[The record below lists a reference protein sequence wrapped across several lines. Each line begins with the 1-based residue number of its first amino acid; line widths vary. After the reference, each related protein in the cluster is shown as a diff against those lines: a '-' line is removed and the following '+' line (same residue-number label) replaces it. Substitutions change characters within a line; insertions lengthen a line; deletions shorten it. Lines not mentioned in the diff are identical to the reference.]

1 VTMVCPCHPILS
13 SILNQCSPLTAQMER
28 SLPHCLRKLPFRAP
42 VCVWGV
48 HAACYMD
55 MQVASAVGW
64 GPRQPGSRLWRLIC
78 TRMPAGWDTAGL
90 SADPETFARYREI
103 EVIHARWAMLGALG
117 CVTPELL
124 SKYSGVS
131 VSLSSLLSCHRHWLR
146 SCSQHLLCN
155 VRKMRVCACASSV
168 TRHCEQEVENS
179 IASSYSFLWIMTVI
193 VLCGVLLHCLGS
205 CRGVQFGES
214 VWWKAG
220 AQILGSG
227 GLDYLGNP
235 SLVHAQSIIA
245 TVAVQVPF
253 HPSLPG
259 SPLVLAQKSNESATA
274 H

>member
-1 VTMVCPCHPILS
+1 
-13 SILNQCSPLTAQMER
+13 
-28 SLPHCLRKLPFRAP
+28 
-42 VCVWGV
+42 
-48 HAACYMD
+48 
-55 MQVASAVGW
+55 
-64 GPRQPGSRLWRLIC
+64 
-78 TRMPAGWDTAGL
+78 MPAGWDTAGL

-131 VSLSSLLSCHRHWLR
+131 VSLLPPVLPQALVALLLPASSMQC
-146 SCSQHLLCN
+146 
-155 VRKMRVCACASSV
+155 KKRVCASASSV

-179 IASSYSFLWIMTVI
+179 IASSYSFLWVMTVS

-245 TVAVQVPF
+245 TVAVQVPVTP
-253 HPSLPG
+253 PSPAVPPRACTEQQWECLSALKPYVNPSTPRKPQACARHNVPPPCCQGRLPCCT
-259 SPLVLAQKSNESATA
+259 L
-274 H
+274 